1 MRPKGTW
8 LAAVAAFAGL
18 AASCTDAGPTAAEEV
33 AGEIRA
39 LRLLLAQQSRTASAP
54 PSPGEAL
61 DVQAALAPLQSALA
75 ALAGSQRELADRQAA
90 LAQEMQRW
98 SQLLVESVG
107 AARADEAKAMAAKL
121 HELEQSLKSQ
131 DTRHREVETLIQG
144 ALDRTADRLEDFLQ
158 RLPGATPPRPGGGS
172 TAPGTPPAATGGGN
186 DDPQQAAG
194 GSPLVRSPQSAMR
207 WWWLVLTGLGAVVA
221 TFFLRRA
228 HRPSVDQAATS
239 LPLPPA
245 APAERSVEEIWA
257 AAALL
262 GEAVGRLRQTVGTP
276 AAAEATPSLPADAA
290 AGPVEPVEPPLD
302 DVFVLAEDEDRELAA
317 ASANGVAPEPSLAP
331 GPPLATMVAHVPGAV
346 PEARIL
352 AALAAEPQVLRRP
365 APACRAFAGALE
377 VRFHVLPGTSPGE
390 RTRLLQRLRDAVRV
404 LG

>member
-1 MRPKGTW
+1 MRPKSSW
-8 LAAVAAFAGL
+8 LLAVAAFAGL
-18 AASCTDAGPTAAEEV
+18 AACTDAGPSAAEEV

-39 LRLLLAQQSRTASAP
+39 LRLLLAQQARTASAP
-54 PSPGEAL
+54 SSPGESL
-61 DVQAALAPLQSALA
+61 DVQAALAPLQSAMT

-90 LAQEMQRW
+90 LTQEMQRW

-131 DTRHREVETLIQG
+131 DARHREVETLIQG

-158 RLPGATPPRPGGGS
+158 RLPGATPPRSGGGGS
-172 TAPGTPPAATGGGN
+172 AAPGTTPAATGGGM

-194 GSPLVRSPQSAMR
+194 GSPLVRSPQNAMR

-228 HRPSVDQAATS
+228 HRPSIDQVATS
-239 LPLPPA
+239 LSLPPA

-262 GEAVGRLRQTVGTP
+262 GEAVGRLRQTVGNP
-276 AAAEATPSLPADAA
+276 AAPEATPADAA
-290 AGPVEPVEPPLD
+290 AAGPNEPVEPPLD
-302 DVFVLAEDEDRELAA
+302 DVFVLAEDDDRELATA
-317 ASANGVAPEPSLAP
+317 NANGVAAAPSRPP
-331 GPPLATMVAHVPGAV
+331 GPPLETMVAHVPGAV

-365 APACRAFAGALE
+365 APACRAFAGTLE